1 MQNLSIKKSAKVTL
15 VGAGPGD
22 PELITLKGAKA
33 LKNAD
38 VVLYDALVSECLL
51 EFAPKNCIKKFVG
64 KRSNQHSFTQD
75 EINKMLAEDA
85 LQYGHVVRLKGGDPF
100 VFGRG
105 FEELQYLS
113 AQNIPVSIIP
123 GISSAI
129 SVPGLQNIP
138 VTHRGLSE
146 SFWVVTGTTSDRQLS
161 TDIFNAA
168 KSNATVIVL
177 MGLKK
182 INQIV
187 AAFKLLGKNKLPVAI
202 IENGATPHEKIV
214 LGTVENIIEK
224 MIGEVVTGP
233 AILIFGSVVTLHPQ
247 YHQTLVPHAAVI

>member
-1 MQNLSIKKSAKVTL
+1 MHNITIRNSAKVTL

-22 PELITLKGAKA
+22 PELITIKGAKA

-38 VVLYDALVSECLL
+38 VVLYDALVCESLL

-64 KRSNQHSFTQD
+64 KRANQHSFTQD

-105 FEELQYLS
+105 FEEMQYLA

-129 SVPGLQNIP
+129 SVPGMQNIP

-146 SFWVVTGTTSDRQLS
+146 SFWVVTGTKSDSQLS
-161 TDIFNAA
+161 SDIFNAA

-182 INQIV
+182 INQITAV
-187 AAFKLLGKNKLPVAI
+187 FKLLGKNKLPVAI
-202 IENGATPHEKIV
+202 IENGTTPHEKIV
-214 LGTVENIIEK
+214 LGTVDNIVEK
-224 MIGEVVTGP
+224 MITEVVTGP
-233 AILIFGSVVTLHPQ
+233 AILIFGAVVALHPQ
-247 YHQTLVPHAAVI
+247 YYQTLVPHAAVI